1 MYWVNVCILLH
12 HEDIP
17 AGIMITH
24 IYIQFTEQTGKNPK
38 YNSDIIH
45 YFHLYSPTQSSFPEE
60 NMELAKKSHAGRK
73 YK

>member
-1 MYWVNVCILLH
+1 
-12 HEDIP
+12 
-17 AGIMITH
+17 MITH
-24 IYIQFTEQTGKNPK
+24 IYIEFTEQTGKNLK

-60 NMELAKKSHAGRK
+60 NMELAKKSQAGRK